1 MWFDESVIYQ
11 LYPFKTQINL
21 KVQEGTELL
30 INKKMNLTEKIVMPA
45 YFVQIVW
52 C

>member
-1 MWFDESVIYQ
+1 MWFDDQI
-11 LYPFKTQINL
+11 YPFETHLNL

-45 YFVQIVW
+45 YSVQIVW